1 MGDPWAKIDATK
13 LRPLRAAGFQE
24 PMLATLTDR
33 RFSDPDWIFE
43 RKLDGVR
50 VVVVRDGGTPQ
61 LFSRNNKV
69 MDRAY
74 PELVE
79 ALDAQPEKH
88 FVADGE
94 IVAFDGKQTSFS
106 RLQPRIHLTDPTKAR
121 ATGIEVF
128 LYLFDLMAYS
138 SVDLTQLDLR
148 ARKSLL
154 RAGFQFDDPIR
165 YATHRN
171 ESGEEYYQQA
181 CASGWEG
188 LIAKRA
194 KSTYQHG
201 RSKDWLKLKC
211 SYGQEFVIGGFTDPQ
226 GSRAEFGALLM
237 GHYDNGE
244 FRYSGKVGTGFD
256 QRTLR
261 DLRRRMEPLIRD
273 TSPFSES
280 VKDKVALKS
289 VHWVQPE
296 LVVEI
301 AFSEWTSDGRLRH
314 PRYVG
319 LRKDKPAREVV
330 RESGS
335 AV

>member
-1 MGDPWAKIDATK
+1 MSDPLGRVDPAK
-13 LRPLRAAGFQE
+13 LRPLGAVGFQQ

-50 VVVVRDGGTPQ
+50 ALVVRDGGRPQ
-61 LFSRNNKV
+61 LFSRNNKN

-79 ALDAQPEKH
+79 ALDRQPETR

-94 IVAFDGKQTSFS
+94 IVAFDGRQTSFS
-106 RLQPRIHLTDPTKAR
+106 RLQGRIHLTDPAKAR
-121 ATGIEVF
+121 ATGIAVF
-128 LYLFDLMAYS
+128 LYLFDLLGYS
-138 SVDLTQLDLR
+138 SVDLRQQDLR
-148 ARKSLL
+148 ARKSVL
-154 RAGFQFDDPIR
+154 RAGFDFADPIR
-165 YATHRN
+165 YSTHRN
-171 ESGEEYYQQA
+171 SDGEEFFKHA

-194 KSTYQHG
+194 NSTYQNG

-211 SYGQEFVIGGFTDPQ
+211 AYGQEFVVGGFTDPQ
-226 GSRAEFGALLM
+226 GSRSEFGALLL
-237 GHYDNGE
+237 GHFANGE
-244 FRYSGKVGTGFD
+244 FRYAGKVGTGFD

-261 DLRRRMEPLIRD
+261 DLRRRLEPLTRD
-273 TSPFSES
+273 SSPFSES
-280 VKDKVALKS
+280 IDDKVAVRT
-289 VHWVQPE
+289 VHWVKPE
-296 LVVEI
+296 LVVDV
-301 AFSEWTSDGRLRH
+301 AFSEWTGDGRLRH

-319 LRKDKPAREVV
+319 LRLDKPAREVV

-335 AV
+335 AS